1 MYLLDYFRIYFF
13 AVVAQFYET
22 RVIDEFVLRGNSV
35 IMKCNLPS
43 FVADFVY
50 VEAWIST
57 DDSDIEEYYPNNTKW
72 GTVHRKLVVTLTLR
86 TTHSSHPIRGCQ
98 SN

>member
-1 MYLLDYFRIYFF
+1 M
-13 AVVAQFYET
+13 AQFYET

-57 DDSDIEEYYPNNTKW
+57 DDSEVEEYYPNNTKW
-72 GTVHRKLVVTLTLR
+72 GTVKHSNLHRRRSFVVLYAYNSLFLI
-86 TTHSSHPIRGCQ
+86 PVAPP
-98 SN
+98 